1 MRGQWAAGCL
11 AVAAV
16 LSSCKGGKSPE
27 VQYTTVKADRG
38 DVVAVVTAGG
48 TLQALVTVQVGT
60 QVSGRITE
68 LKADYNSM
76 VRKGQVVA
84 RIDPQSYETAV
95 QGARANV
102 AAAEGSLAKAR
113 AAALNAELQARRAVE
128 LAPRGLIARQDVD
141 TANAT
146 WEQAKADVLAAQGNL
161 AQARAQLKSAEVN
174 LGYTVITSPTDGTV
188 ITRSVDVGQTVAAS
202 LQAPTL
208 FTIAQDLTKMQVH
221 TSVAESDVGQLKE
234 GGPAEFTVDAYPG
247 VKFAGTVSQVR
258 VSPTTVQNV
267 VTYDAVVDVSNP
279 DLKLKPGMTA
289 NVTFRTA
296 EAKNA
301 LRIPNAVLRFK
312 PAPEVIKAI
321 FEKRRAEREARGEK
335 PDEHRQRDSTVAA
348 NAASGGETAPPP
360 PGMPGAGVPGG
371 SGPRGDHPL
380 PPGVKRVWLKDGDS
394 LKPVRIRVGVSD
406 GSYTAVEDGELKEGD
421 ELVTAMQ
428 GGDSKKTSSPFA
440 ASGAGGPAGGGPRGP
455 M

>member
-16 LSSCKGGKSPE
+16 LSACKGGKSSE

-60 QVSGRITE
+60 QVSGRVTE
-68 LKADYNSM
+68 LKADYNST
-76 VRKGQVVA
+76 VRKGEVIA

-95 QGARANV
+95 EGSRANV
-102 AAAEGSLAKAR
+102 AAAEGSLAKAK

-128 LAPRGLIARQDVD
+128 LAPRGLIAKQDVD

-146 WEQAKADVLAAQGNL
+146 WEQAKADVLAAQGQL
-161 AQARAQLKSAEVN
+161 AQARAQLKSAEVS

-247 VKFAGTVSQVR
+247 VKFTGTVSQVR

-296 EAKNA
+296 EAKGA

-312 PAPEVIKAI
+312 PPPEVIKAI
-321 FEKRRAEREARGEK
+321 FEQRRAEREARGEK
-335 PDEHRQRDSTVAA
+335 PDEHRPRDSMTA
-348 NAASGGETAPPP
+348 NAAGGDSPP
-360 PGMPGAGVPGG
+360 PGLPPNGVPGG
-371 SGPRGDHPL
+371 AARGERQL
-380 PPGVKRVWLKDGDS
+380 PPGVKRVWVKEGDR
-394 LKPVRIRVGVSD
+394 LKPVRIRIGVSD

-428 GGDSKKTSSPFA
+428 GGDSKKASSPFA
-440 ASGAGGPAGGGPRGP
+440 AASPGGPGGGGPRGP